1 MFSPRRNT
9 VRTPVRMALLVAIP
23 GSHWKSQQKRSPG
36 RRHTRHPW
44 GTGSAAPAA
53 TLVTSDFWAKGAEGS
68 LGPSCSPQLH
78 NKLTTFQHT
87 RPLRRGTPRVR
98 TPADAAV
105 ATASAVQG
113 HSNGSVEIQRGVFW
127 LISRKARR
135 SLERTRVHNASPGLR
150 ALGGRGRMSTP
161 DPHRAMRKAVCYLLP
176 MARKRYISRGSWVR
190 KLCDS
195 PSPWTKNL
203 VSALPRKP
211 ALWQDKGGGRY
222 KGGGVGT
229 RGEG

>member
-53 TLVTSDFWAKGAEGS
+53 KLVTSDFWANGAEGS

-105 ATASAVQG
+105 ATASAVKG
-113 HSNGSVEIQRGVFW
+113 HPKGPVEIQRGMFW

-161 DPHRAMRKAVCYLLP
+161 DPHRAKRKAVCYLLP
-176 MARKRYISRGSWVR
+176 MDQEAAQQPLFPDQEKFLASC
-190 KLCDS
+190 KHC
-195 PSPWTKNL
+195 NQ
-203 VSALPRKP
+203 A
-211 ALWQDKGGGRY
+211 
-222 KGGGVGT
+222 
-229 RGEG
+229 